1 MKNGRRGLIFKW
13 ASAVGSALVIG
24 GGDVVGRMMRKTLCA
39 SGMIQEQAE
48 AMRWCATGGVWIV
61 GLSVCALAYAL
72 GAALERIDTLE
83 MWLSSLDMAFRNRTE
98 NRGLEGADGED

>member
-24 GGDVVGRMMRKTLCA
+24 GGDVVGIVMRKTLCA

-48 AMRWCATGGVWIV
+48 AMRWLRPV
-61 GLSVCALAYAL
+61 AY
-72 GAALERIDTLE
+72 G
-83 MWLSSLDMAFRNRTE
+83 SSACRYARWHMRWARRWRKSTCW
-98 NRGLEGADGED
+98 RCG